1 MNTYEAK
8 ELLANSL
15 KCLAMSMEQ
24 IRQRETEKV
33 MGDLE

>member
-24 IRQRETEKV
+24 IRLYC
-33 MGDLE
+33 GPPSS